1 MVKFMQILKD
11 ELQLMA
17 DQIVS
22 ISIHDSAV
30 HDGDLEAVVFY
41 RTESAVDNSEPI
53 ESLNYTPY
61 VRDEDVAWNTILQE
75 VVMNVNQP
83 GK

>member
-61 VRDEDVAWNTILQE
+61 EEMKMLPGILSCRKSLW
-75 VVMNVNQP
+75 M
-83 GK
+83 